1 MLSKETFL
9 KALALIR
16 EQEKINDNFS
26 KALEAV
32 GDGHFLYGVNNKY
45 HEALM
50 LVLKESV
57 HDKYDYIEW
66 WLYETTDYKVWTE
79 DGRNEWNLKKP
90 EALYDYIVNECS

>member
-9 KALALIR
+9 KALALIQ
-16 EQEKINDNFS
+16 EQEKIDDNFS

-57 HDKYDYIEW
+57 QDKYDYIEW

-79 DGRNEWNLKKP
+79 DGAKEWDLKEP
-90 EALYDYIVNECS
+90 EALYDFIVNECD